1 MRDVLLAILLL
12 FGLLM
17 MFLIRPI
24 LLPLSILVM
33 IVFYYRNNL
42 NHILTEIV
50 LFAAL
55 LSIVYIT
62 VSNKAIFVIIT
73 APFSNF
79 KIFWTVL
86 PMLAAW
92 IVLEVY
98 FSRHE
103 DENIGWNTA
112 ICNGLMLFWAGL
124 NILFSMTTSRYVFQK
139 FIMMSIIIGY
149 AIFLVYISFTHRYS
163 QKATFRF
170 ASTNIVYYF
179 GILGILYAY
188 DVILPTARSI
198 LSSVVLLCM
207 ILLTIRILKK
217 MVHNLIAD
225 E

>member
-1 MRDVLLAILLL
+1 
-12 FGLLM
+12 
-17 MFLIRPI
+17 
-24 LLPLSILVM
+24 M